1 MIYNDLVLTIKE
13 RLKML
18 KQKIK
23 NYIEQIQDNRFLD
36 LEEAKEFAISAVE
49 HDTIFENILDN
60 IPEKVKYYI
69 DHYRTSE
76 GFVKYDKML
85 IAIQNY
91 IESL

>member
-1 MIYNDLVLTIKE
+1 
-13 RLKML
+13 ML

-23 NYIEQIQDNRFLD
+23 NYIEQIQENRFLD
-36 LEEAKEFAISAVE
+36 LEEAKEFAILAVE
-49 HDTIFENILDN
+49 HDTIFENILDS